1 MRRNG
6 VGDGLKVA
14 GANAHLDRL
23 AVKNAHADVVSLVAE
38 LDGEGADDV
47 DGDVDGDVDV
57 DDAADVDVDG

>member
-47 DGDVDGDVDV
+47 DGDVDV